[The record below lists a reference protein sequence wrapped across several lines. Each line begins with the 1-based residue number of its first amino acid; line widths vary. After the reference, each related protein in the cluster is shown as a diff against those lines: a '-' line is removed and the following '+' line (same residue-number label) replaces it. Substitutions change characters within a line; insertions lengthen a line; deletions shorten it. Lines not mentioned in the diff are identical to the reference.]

1 MNIAYEKSIK
11 KLMSLANF
19 ENTNNL
25 GRQPKLNLERITK
38 LLKYSNNPQTTL
50 KSIHIAGTNGK
61 GSTCA
66 IIASVLKGSG
76 LKVGL
81 FISPSIHKITERIQ
95 INGEPISENNFAEEL
110 NNIWPH
116 IIEMSKNN
124 LGNITF
130 FEAINVMALNYFKK
144 RSVDMAVIEVGLGG
158 RLDSTNVISPLL
170 TVITPISMDHMDI
183 LGTTIKKIA
192 LEKAGIIKKG
202 IPVILAKQSSNV
214 EKIIKEFA
222 ENLGAPV
229 YQASNIAKIKSIKN
243 LIDKGSEILF
253 NTKNGNINCICPLIG
268 KHQIDNTCTAIATLT
283 ILTDMNFN
291 IPINSLEH
299 SIKKVKWPARFQI
312 LKKLPYSIVVD
323 GAHNKN
329 SVESLIDTL
338 KYSGVNTK
346 NPILIFGSGYGHD
359 TNSVV
364 KQFIKLNPK
373 IILTKSRHPKSIPVI
388 ELKKITKKYKLNIIG
403 TENNTTSAMNLA
415 KKIIKNN
422 EIIIATGSLFI
433 AGEIIEIVNNLK
445 KEIYN

>member
-11 KLMSLANF
+11 KLMSLTNF
-19 ENTNNL
+19 ENINNL
-25 GRQPKLNLERITK
+25 ERQPKLNLERIIK
-38 LLKYSNNPQTTL
+38 LLKYSNNPHTAL
-50 KSIHIAGTNGK
+50 KSIHITGTNGK

-66 IIASVLKGSG
+66 IIASVLKGCG

-95 INGEPISENNFAEEL
+95 INGKPISENDFSKEL

-116 IIEMSKNN
+116 IAEMSKNN
-124 LGNITF
+124 LGNVTF

-144 RSVDMAVIEVGLGG
+144 KSVDMSVIEVGLGG

-170 TVITPISMDHMDI
+170 TVITPISMDHTNI
-183 LGTTIKKIA
+183 LGTTIKKIT

-202 IPVILAKQSSNV
+202 IPLILAKQTSYV

-222 ENLGAPV
+222 ENIGSPV
-229 YQASNIAKIKSIKN
+229 YKAYDIAKIKNIKN
-243 LIDKGSEILF
+243 LGDKGSEILF
-253 NTKNGNINCICPLIG
+253 NTKSGKINCISPLIG

-283 ILTDMNFN
+283 ILSEMNFN

-299 SIKKVKWPARFQI
+299 SIKKVRWPARFQI
-312 LKKLPYSIVVD
+312 LKKSPYSIVVD
-323 GAHNKN
+323 GAHNKT
-329 SVESLIDTL
+329 SAEALIDTL
-338 KYSGVNTK
+338 KYSRVNIK

-359 TNSVV
+359 TNSIL
-364 KQFIKLNPK
+364 KQFIKLSPR
-373 IILTKSRHPKSIPVI
+373 IILTKSRHPKSIPII
-388 ELKKITKKYKLNIIG
+388 ELKKIVKKYKLNILA
-403 TENNTTSAMNLA
+403 TTNNTTSAMNLA
-415 KKIIKNN
+415 KTNIKKN
-422 EIIIATGSLFI
+422 EIIIATGSLFV

>member
-19 ENTNNL
+19 ENINNL

-170 TVITPISMDHMDI
+170 TVITPISMDQMDI
-183 LGTTIKKIA
+183 FGTT
-192 LEKAGIIKKG
+192 
-202 IPVILAKQSSNV
+202 
-214 EKIIKEFA
+214 
-222 ENLGAPV
+222 
-229 YQASNIAKIKSIKN
+229 
-243 LIDKGSEILF
+243 
-253 NTKNGNINCICPLIG
+253 
-268 KHQIDNTCTAIATLT
+268 
-283 ILTDMNFN
+283 
-291 IPINSLEH
+291 NSR
-299 SIKKVKWPARFQI
+299 KF
-312 LKKLPYSIVVD
+312 
-323 GAHNKN
+323 
-329 SVESLIDTL
+329 
-338 KYSGVNTK
+338 
-346 NPILIFGSGYGHD
+346 
-359 TNSVV
+359 
-364 KQFIKLNPK
+364 
-373 IILTKSRHPKSIPVI
+373 
-388 ELKKITKKYKLNIIG
+388 
-403 TENNTTSAMNLA
+403 
-415 KKIIKNN
+415 
-422 EIIIATGSLFI
+422 
-433 AGEIIEIVNNLK
+433 
-445 KEIYN
+445 